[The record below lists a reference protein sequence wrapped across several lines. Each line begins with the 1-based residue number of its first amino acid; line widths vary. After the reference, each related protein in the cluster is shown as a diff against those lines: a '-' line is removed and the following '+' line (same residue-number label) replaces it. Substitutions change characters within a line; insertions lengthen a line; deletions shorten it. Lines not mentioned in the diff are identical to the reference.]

1 MNKNLVLLYNSNYNK
16 SEIYNKEKYEIKKL
30 YKLLYNANND
40 KNNKKILEIY
50 EILDKKKDNY
60 FRILFFLSLYCSY
73 FHKIKHKI
81 NINKLIKLNNE
92 CYKKNN
98 FVLLDIDNIQKEI
111 LQDISTVFNTDT
123 VNILPITGKILYDLY
138 NIDVELKKMP

>member
-1 MNKNLVLLYNSNYNK
+1 MDKKLVVLYNSNYNK
-16 SEIYNKEKYEIKKL
+16 SEIYNKVKYEVKKL

-81 NINKLIKLNNE
+81 NIHKLTKLNNE

-98 FVLLDIDNIQKEI
+98 FVLLDIDNMHKEI
-111 LQDISTVFNTDT
+111 LQDISTVFNTDA